1 MKNSHSYFLWFCFQE
16 IVDLF
21 FPPKI
26 NQFKKTEFFFKKD
39 RNMNIFKK
47 SGNNSFFDCENK
59 NENESER
66 WHQCHFFWHQQ
77 QNVLKHLWLPG
88 KFRERNGTLFF
99 PALLLSLSISSL
111 CLSFFS
117 FLGSA
122 LLWRQRICHQFTTT
136 LLKTSRGSQTH

>member
-1 MKNSHSYFLWFCFQE
+1 MKNGHSYFLWFCFQE

-47 SGNNSFFDCENK
+47 SGNYSFFDCENK

-88 KFRERNGTLFF
+88 KFREKWN
-99 PALLLSLSISSL
+99 
-111 CLSFFS
+111 
-117 FLGSA
+117 
-122 LLWRQRICHQFTTT
+122 T
-136 LLKTSRGSQTH
+136 LLPCAATIPINQFLVSVFFLIFGVSSVLAAKDMSPVHHHTP